1 VAKRKADEGAHNP
14 AEKERPRKTAT
25 KKVATKAAAGAT
37 AQAART
43 PAAGGRIRVRQV
55 RSLSGRPDKHRRT
68 IEALGLKYTQHAVE
82 HTDTPA
88 IRGMIQQVV
97 HLVSVE
103 PVE

>member
-1 VAKRKADEGAHNP
+1 MAKK
-14 AEKERPRKTAT
+14 KT
-25 KKVATKAAAGAT
+25 AAAGK
-37 AQAART
+37 
-43 PAAGGRIRVRQV
+43 IRVKQV

-88 IRGMIQQVV
+88 IRGMIEQVV

>member
-1 VAKRKADEGAHNP
+1 V
-14 AEKERPRKTAT
+14 AEKKN
-25 KKVATKAAAGAT
+25 AAK
-37 AQAART
+37 
-43 PAAGGRIRVRQV
+43 GGKIRVRQV

-68 IEALGLKYTQHAVE
+68 IEALGLKHTQHVVV
-82 HTDTPA
+82 HDDTPA

>member
-1 VAKRKADEGAHNP
+1 VAKK
-14 AEKERPRKTAT
+14 KT
-25 KKVATKAAAGAT
+25 AAAGK
-37 AQAART
+37 
-43 PAAGGRIRVRQV
+43 IRVTQV

-68 IEALGLKYTQHAVE
+68 IEALGLKYTQHAVV
-82 HTDTPA
+82 HNDTPA

>member
-1 VAKRKADEGAHNP
+1 MAEKKQGRESTHNP
-14 AEKERPRKTAT
+14 ADKPKSASGAARRKTGNAADQPPRQPAT
-25 KKVATKAAAGAT
+25 
-37 AQAART
+37 
-43 PAAGGRIRVRQV
+43 GGKIRVKQV

-68 IEALGLKYTQHAVE
+68 IEALGLKYTQHSVV
-82 HTDTPA
+82 HNDTPA

>member
-1 VAKRKADEGAHNP
+1 MAKK
-14 AEKERPRKTAT
+14 KTA
-25 KKVATKAAAGAT
+25 AAAGK
-37 AQAART
+37 
-43 PAAGGRIRVRQV
+43 IRVKQV

-68 IEALGLKYTQHAVE
+68 IEALGLKHTQHAVV
-82 HTDTPA
+82 HDDTPA

>member
-1 VAKRKADEGAHNP
+1 MAKQ
-14 AEKERPRKTAT
+14 
-25 KKVATKAAAGAT
+25 KAAA
-37 AQAART
+37 
-43 PAAGGRIRVRQV
+43 AGKIRVRQV

-68 IEALGLKYTQHAVE
+68 IEALGLKYTQHTVV
-82 HTDTPA
+82 HDDTPA

>member
-1 VAKRKADEGAHNP
+1 MAKK
-14 AEKERPRKTAT
+14 KT
-25 KKVATKAAAGAT
+25 AAAGKL
-37 AQAART
+37 
-43 PAAGGRIRVRQV
+43 RIQQV

-68 IEALGLKYTQHAVE
+68 IEALGLKYTQDTVIHN
-82 HTDTPA
+82 DTPA

>member
-1 VAKRKADEGAHNP
+1 
-14 AEKERPRKTAT
+14 
-25 KKVATKAAAGAT
+25 
-37 AQAART
+37 
-43 PAAGGRIRVRQV
+43 V

-68 IEALGLKYTQHAVE
+68 IEALGLKHTQHAVV
-82 HTDTPA
+82 HDDTPA

>member
-1 VAKRKADEGAHNP
+1 MAEKKRQKDEGSSHNP
-14 AEKERPRKTAT
+14 ADKPRSSKSSRQKEGA
-25 KKVATKAAAGAT
+25 AT
-37 AQAART
+37 ARAVAG
-43 PAAGGRIRVRQV
+43 PATGGRIRVRQV

-68 IEALGLKYTQHAVE
+68 IAALGLKYTQHTVE